1 VARSEPTDDG
11 AEPIDAGD
19 PVADDELTDA
29 STAAEAVARE
39 IALRQLTVRARSRA
53 ELARALKRKGTPDD
67 VATIVLDRLQ
77 EVGLVDDEAF
87 ARDWLAAGDRRR
99 RSRSALLAELAEK
112 GVAREV
118 VDAVVAEL
126 DSDRDY
132 LVARSY
138 AESRVGG
145 LTRVEP
151 SARYRRLAGALARR
165 GFAAGVV
172 AQVTKEVLA
181 EMSADGID
189 EVVPS
194 EFD

>member
-1 VARSEPTDDG
+1 MARAEPMDDG
-11 AEPIDAGD
+11 AEQVDAGD
-19 PVADDELTDA
+19 PI
-29 STAAEAVARE
+29 AVARE

-53 ELARALKRKGTPDD
+53 ELARVLKRKGSPDE
-67 VATIVLDRLQ
+67 VSTAVLDRLE
-77 EVGLVDDEAF
+77 EVGLVDDETF

-118 VDAVVAEL
+118 VDTVVAEL

-132 LVARSY
+132 LVARGY
-138 AESRVGG
+138 AESKATG
-145 LTRVEP
+145 LARVEP

-165 GFAAGVV
+165 GFPAGVV
-172 AQVTKEVLA
+172 ARVTKEVLA
-181 EMSADGID
+181 EMSADD
-189 EVVPS
+189 PDLTLPS

>member
-1 VARSEPTDDG
+1 VGGPD
-11 AEPIDAGD
+11 PDAGEEEEGN
-19 PVADDELTDA
+19 PV
-29 STAAEAVARE
+29 AVARE

-67 VATIVLDRLQ
+67 VSIEVLDRLE

-112 GVAREV
+112 GVAREI
-118 VDAVVAEL
+118 VDEVVAEL

-138 AESRVGG
+138 AETKLAG
-145 LTRVEP
+145 LARVEP

-172 AQVTKEVLA
+172 AQVTREVLA
-181 EMSADGID
+181 ELRDAADDDAI
-189 EVVPS
+189 PS
-194 EFD
+194 DLD

>member
-1 VARSEPTDDG
+1 MGRPEPTDDG
-11 AEPIDAGD
+11 AEPTEAG
-19 PVADDELTDA
+19 AGGSA
-29 STAAEAVARE
+29 AAEAVARE
-39 IALRQLTVRARSRA
+39 IVLRQLTVRARSRA
-53 ELARALKRKGTPDD
+53 ELSRTLKRKGTPEQ
-67 VATIVLDRLQ
+67 VSTIVLDRLT

-112 GVAREV
+112 GVARDV

-132 LVARSY
+132 LVARGY
-138 AESRVGG
+138 AESKLAG
-145 LTRVEP
+145 LARVEP

-165 GFAAGVV
+165 GFPAGVV

-181 EMSADGID
+181 ELSAGDVD
-189 EVVPS
+189 DALPS